1 MSRKG
6 RWFSV
11 LGIGLVA
18 TALALT
24 VALGAP
30 QVSLAAGQPAA
41 VAQQQGPNG
50 PGNPYDTYLAEALGI
65 TVDELNAAREQ
76 AYAAA
81 VDKALAQGLIT
92 QAQADVLRD
101 NPRFARRGLGML
113 LRLAGA
119 KAEDF
124 DPQALLAD
132 ALGVSVEDL
141 QEAQEKAADAAFEA
155 RLTEA
160 LENGRIT
167 QEQADLMK
175 ARRALMEFI
184 REQNFFGKAVEAA
197 VKAGVISQA
206 QADAIL
212 GAGDDL
218 GGLGFGPRLGMGRG
232 FGPGGRGMRGFGGR
246 GMRGFGFG
254 PGCGDD
260 GFGAPI
266 PPSAPDGGSAQ

>member
-6 RWFSV
+6 HWFSV
-11 LGIGLVA
+11 LGTGLVA

-24 VALGAP
+24 IALGAP
-30 QVSLAAGQPAA
+30 QVSLAAGQSAA
-41 VAQQQGPNG
+41 VAQQGG
-50 PGNPYDTYLAEALGI
+50 PGGPGTPYDTYLAEALGI

-76 AYAAA
+76 AHAAA
-81 VDKALAQGLIT
+81 VDKALEQGLIT
-92 QAQADVLRD
+92 QAQADALRD
-101 NPRFARRGLGML
+101 NPRFGRQGLGML

-124 DPQALLAD
+124 DAHALLAD
-132 ALGVSVEDL
+132 ALGIRVEDL

-155 RLTEA
+155 RLAEA

-184 REQNFFGKAVEAA
+184 REQNFFAKAVEAA

-212 GAGDDL
+212 EADQGL
-218 GGLGFGPRLGMGRG
+218 GGFGWGPGLGFGRG
-232 FGPGGRGMRGFGGR
+232 FGPGARGMRGFGGR

-254 PGCGDD
+254 PGCGND